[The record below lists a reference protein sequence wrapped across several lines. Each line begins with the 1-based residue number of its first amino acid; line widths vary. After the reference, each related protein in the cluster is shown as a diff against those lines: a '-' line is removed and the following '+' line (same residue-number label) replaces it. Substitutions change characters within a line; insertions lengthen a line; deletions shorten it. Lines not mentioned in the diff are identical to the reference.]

1 MDGLKSMSRSC
12 FDADAL
18 MHELYNKSWLGRFT
32 LQQVEKKEQV
42 ERMVVNEEIARVA
55 GLVAAQNIALDS
67 DGE

>member
-32 LQQVEKKEQV
+32 LQQVEKKEQ
-42 ERMVVNEEIARVA
+42 EGHRR
-55 GLVAAQNIALDS
+55 AL
-67 DGE
+67 EQKKRQLLT